1 MGTQDQ
7 MKLVIKIATLAAF
20 LLTTVAVG
28 DSFAQSKKEKRGRL
42 VGVDEVRMEAMVQT
56 MAVIGRLVSVQT
68 GVVASRIEGAVAEIK
83 VDVGVRVKK
92 GDVLAILV
100 SDRFEWERELK
111 SAEVGENKA
120 KLANTM
126 AQLALARQGLRRLER
141 LRKSVAFPQARYED
155 KKLDVTRY
163 ISTVNEAKAKLKRA
177 QANLKLAELDLK
189 YSKIRAPYD
198 GVVTIRH
205 TIAGAFLKE
214 GQKVVTLVN
223 DARIEVEADV
233 PSSRIGGLIPGVTV
247 RMRLEDQTWHTA
259 KVRAVVPDENTRT
272 RTRVVRFVPRFNGTT
287 MRLATNQTAILQLP
301 IGAERQVVT
310 VHKDA
315 LISSRGNPTV
325 FVVVKRRVQARRIRI
340 GESVGGRFEV
350 LSGLEPGEVVVVRGN
365 ERLRDGRRIR
375 IERKD

>member
-325 FVVVKRRVQARRIRI
+325 FVVVKRRVQARRIQI

-350 LSGLEPGEVVVVRGN
+350 LSGLEPGEVVVIRGN

>member
-1 MGTQDQ
+1 

-20 LLTTVAVG
+20 LLTTVAAS
-28 DSFAQSKKEKRGRL
+28 DSFAAKKRKRGRL
-42 VGVDEVRMEAMVQT
+42 VGVDEVRMEAMIQT
-56 MAVIGRLVSVQT
+56 MPVIGRLVSVQT
-68 GVVASRIEGAVAEIK
+68 GVVASRIEGAVDEIK
-83 VDVGVRVKK
+83 VYVGDRVKK

-111 SAEVGENKA
+111 SAELGESRA
-120 KLANTM
+120 KLANAK
-126 AQLALARQGLRRLER
+126 AQLALARQELRRLER

-155 KKLDVTRY
+155 KMLDVTRY
-163 ISTVNEAKAKLKRA
+163 KSSVNEAEAKLKRA
-177 QANLKLAELDLK
+177 QANLRLAELDIK
-189 YSKIRAPYD
+189 YSKIRAPYN
-198 GVVTIRH
+198 GVVSIRH

-214 GQKVVTLVN
+214 GEKVVTLVN

-233 PSSRIGGLIPGVTV
+233 PSSRIGGLKPGVKV
-247 RMRLEDQTWHTA
+247 RMRLEDHTWHTA
-259 KVRAVVPDENTRT
+259 DVRAVVPDENTRT
-272 RTRVVRFVPRFNGTT
+272 RTRVVRFVPSFNGTA
-287 MRLATNQTAILQLP
+287 MRLATNQTATLQIP
-301 IGAERQVVT
+301 IGVERQVIT

-340 GESVGGRFEV
+340 GDAVGGRFEV
-350 LSGLEPGEVVVVRGN
+350 LSGLKPGEVVVIKGN